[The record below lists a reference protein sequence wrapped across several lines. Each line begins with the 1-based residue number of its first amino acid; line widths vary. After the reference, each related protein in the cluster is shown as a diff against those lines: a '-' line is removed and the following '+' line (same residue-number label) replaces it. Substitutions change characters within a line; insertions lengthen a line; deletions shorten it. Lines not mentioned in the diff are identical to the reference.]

1 MYDSSDFGFQSTAQD
16 SFYKILR
23 QLAGQLWQSKLQETL
38 HDSIV
43 QKHLTDQECL
53 GVSTYEQLFDIFVE
67 KQLVT
72 PLNITL
78 LKTVL
83 RNHDSSGALLRAVYE
98 AGFGKE
104 GLVSEDSFF
113 DEQCRSSG
121 SFRRPSFGH
130 MKSMRD
136 FKALLKRIDTQL
148 DSNEDLGALKL
159 LCCSVLS
166 LRQLDGIS
174 SALEL
179 CNALRRARCIT
190 VQKPEFLYRLLQ
202 DCGRWDL
209 CDLVD
214 GYVYTCEKTCSNNPS
229 PEPRERKNSDCR
241 RMNYQ
246 FTRALKNLGD
256 QLGSDDLA
264 MMKMLAGTY
273 IPDSKLEKTSNIY
286 EFLILLQER
295 GKLNQKDL
303 SFLEQLLDDKLHI
316 VSSLYD
322 QGFGCQAKPH
332 KYHNSFSSE
341 SLMNFKRLLKTIG
354 SRLTL
359 ENIQQ
364 IKFLC
369 SDETRPVHSGI
380 ELLSFLEKRGEIG
393 PNNLQF
399 LMEALQEVGRRDLSI
414 IVETFI
420 NHSST
425 STQGTIHT
433 HTI

>member
-1 MYDSSDFGFQSTAQD
+1 MMYDSSDFSLQSTAPD
-16 SFYKILR
+16 SSFYKILR

-43 QKHLTDQECL
+43 QKHLTDQECSS
-53 GVSTYEQLFDIFVE
+53 VSTYEQLFDTLIE

-83 RNHDSSGALLRAVYE
+83 RNHESSGALLRAVYE

-104 GLVSEDSFF
+104 GLISEDSVF
-113 DEQCRSSG
+113 DEQRRSSG
-121 SFRRPSFGH
+121 NFRRPSFGH
-130 MKSMRD
+130 MKAMRE
-136 FKALLKRIDTQL
+136 FKALLRRIDSQL
-148 DSNEDLGALKL
+148 DSSDDLGALKL
-159 LCCSVLS
+159 LCYSVLS
-166 LRQLDGIS
+166 LRQLEGIS

-190 VQKPEFLYRLLQ
+190 LQKPEFLYRLLQ

-214 GYVYTCEKTCSNNPS
+214 GYVYTCEKTFSDSPS
-229 PEPRERKNSDCR
+229 PEPRQNSACR
-241 RMNYQ
+241 RIKYQ
-246 FTRALKNLGD
+246 FARALKNLGD

-264 MMKMLAGTY
+264 MMKLLAGTY
-273 IPDSKLEKTSNIY
+273 IPDSKLEKAKNIY

-295 GKLNQKDL
+295 GKLSQKDL

-322 QGFGCQAKPH
+322 LGFGCKAKPQ
-332 KYHNSFSSE
+332 KCHNSSSND

-354 SRLTL
+354 SRLTS

-369 SDETRPVHSGI
+369 SDDTRPVHSGI

-414 IVETFI
+414 IVGTFI
-420 NHSST
+420 NP
-425 STQGTIHT
+425 TQGILYT
-433 HTI
+433 HKT